1 MASKNDSQMFRRI
14 KASTEARRQVGRCRR
29 IWSAFFRRG
38 VEVRYKMGVV
48 LNEQYG
54 DPDERQAYGKRVLN
68 LAAKE
73 LRISRSELTRMKQFA
88 AQFESFA
95 AFREQERVCRT
106 WSAVKAMLTKSV
118 HNPVETGTS
127 TTKKSVV
134 PALVTSLNRIKQKL
148 TATEFRG
155 DEAELE
161 QFWATLN
168 ELTKL
173 AQSRLGQGLY
183 ALQN

>member
-1 MASKNDSQMFRRI
+1 MASKNDSQLFRDI
-14 KASTEARRQVGRCRR
+14 EASKKADRQVGRCRR
-29 IWSAFFRRG
+29 IWSAYFRRG
-38 VEVRYKMGVV
+38 VEVRYDMGVV
-48 LNEQYG
+48 LNEQHG
-54 DPDERQAYGKRVLN
+54 APDERQAYGKRVLK
-68 LAAKE
+68 LVAKE

-95 AFREQERVCRT
+95 AFREQEPVCRT
-106 WSAVKAMLTKSV
+106 WSAVKEMLSESV
-118 HNPVETGTS
+118 PDPVETGTS

-134 PALVTSLNRIKQKL
+134 SALVTSLNRLKRKL

-173 AQSRLGQGLY
+173 AQSRLGQGLHS
-183 ALQN
+183 LQN